1 KLYQVYPISQGYSTV
16 LLLNRTD
23 KVIIPTAATVVTA
36 QLPLP
41 VAVNPAAPFPF
52 LATSGAPFSIPIMP
66 LNAANVQQAAATIL
80 LQAALLSGADMFTE
94 SIRAS
99 NLDDNDAQLPP
110 VQSMSIQNIITKHA
124 TGTDLPDD
132 DYRTLMPP
140 PKKINVNTRNSSA
153 IPIIIENKENDSGRK
168 RSEYGHRNEYPFD
181 VFTQKFLGQTLNQ
194 KNLNQRKTTI
204 TAITRRSSTVDN
216 DPVDQVQSAPASPT
230 LQHHAKSRI
239 SHNHISLDPPDSDT
253 KSASSDGSA
262 LAINGPVNSLSWG
275 TLEVRLKLDAKN
287 NRMWVFV
294 IKATLEMTQN
304 PSKQTLVQVHLTVL
318 PSKRVRYRTRVKPID
333 NAMFAEEFF
342 CKVSPE
348 TIQNQGIRFRLYSYE
363 RFKREKLLAEASVMF
378 AMVNL
383 DEDMCKIIPLERA
396 FPSQD
401 SDIGSRSHAS
411 SASQSRQ
418 NSFIRNGDSSTSSL
432 VPELEI
438 GLAYDRNQAMLILEI
453 GKGINFDMNAHGRA
467 PDTCVQITLR
477 NASGEDITTNQT
489 VIRHTQHHP
498 VFAERYP
505 FNIQENFLE
514 QITIVIVVL
523 SKKVLNSFD
532 QDFGSISFGH
542 NTSGPAQSSHW
553 EAMLAGKGDTITR
566 WHTLIEK

>member
-1 KLYQVYPISQGYSTV
+1 MCYYP
-16 LLLNRTD
+16 
-23 KVIIPTAATVVTA
+23 
-36 QLPLP
+36 
-41 VAVNPAAPFPF
+41 F
-52 LATSGAPFSIPIMP
+52 FS
-66 LNAANVQQAAATIL
+66 
-80 LQAALLSGADMFTE
+80 
-94 SIRAS
+94 
-99 NLDDNDAQLPP
+99 
-110 VQSMSIQNIITKHA
+110 
-124 TGTDLPDD
+124 GTDLPDD

-153 IPIIIENKENDSGRK
+153 IPIIIENKENDPGRE
-168 RSEYGHRNEYPFD
+168 RS
-181 VFTQKFLGQTLNQ
+181 QTLNQ

-204 TAITRRSSTVDN
+204 TAITRRCSTIDN

-294 IKATLEMTQN
+294 IKATLEMIQN
-304 PSKQTLVQVHLTVL
+304 PSKQILVQVHLTVL

-348 TIQNQGIRFRLYSYE
+348 TIQSQGIRFRLYSYE

-418 NSFIRNGDSSTSSL
+418 NSFIRNGDSSTNSL

-453 GKGINFDMNAHGRA
+453 GKGINFGMNAHGRA

-523 SKKVLNSFD
+523 S
-532 QDFGSISFGH
+532 H

>member
-1 KLYQVYPISQGYSTV
+1 MCYYP
-16 LLLNRTD
+16 
-23 KVIIPTAATVVTA
+23 
-36 QLPLP
+36 
-41 VAVNPAAPFPF
+41 F
-52 LATSGAPFSIPIMP
+52 FS
-66 LNAANVQQAAATIL
+66 
-80 LQAALLSGADMFTE
+80 
-94 SIRAS
+94 
-99 NLDDNDAQLPP
+99 
-110 VQSMSIQNIITKHA
+110 
-124 TGTDLPDD
+124 GTDLPDD

-153 IPIIIENKENDSGRK
+153 IPIIIENKENDPGRE
-168 RSEYGHRNEYPFD
+168 RSEYDHRNENQFD
-181 VFTQKFLGQTLNQ
+181 GFTHKILGQTLNQ

-204 TAITRRSSTVDN
+204 TAITRRCSTIDN

-294 IKATLEMTQN
+294 IKATLEMIQN
-304 PSKQTLVQVHLTVL
+304 PSKQILVQVHLTVL

-348 TIQNQGIRFRLYSYE
+348 TIQSQGIRFRLYSYE

-418 NSFIRNGDSSTSSL
+418 NSFIRNGDSSTNSL

-453 GKGINFDMNAHGRA
+453 GKGINFGMNAHGRA

-532 QDFGSISFGH
+532 HDFGSISFGH